1 MTAGTHVVFG
11 TGPAGRAVADALV
24 DRGVRVRMVNRSGTA
39 TMAGVETVGGD
50 AADLDFANDVAADA
64 DTVYFC
70 LNAPNYHRW
79 AEEFPPLQ
87 RAVLGAAKSADAK
100 LVVLDNLYLYGPSPG
115 PLRET
120 TPVNPTSAKSRT
132 RAAMSTELLDA
143 HQRGQV
149 RVVIG
154 RASDFV
160 GPGVRDSALGQFV
173 FQPALAGKRAQTMGR
188 PDTLHTYSYVPD
200 VGRNLVLLGSRDEAY
215 GQVWHLPNPE
225 TRTTRQ
231 IILDVYA
238 AAGARRHDVTAL
250 TRPMLRAFGLFNRN
264 VRELLHTYYQFAAP
278 FIVDD
283 WAFRDAF
290 GGSTTNWDDIV
301 ASTVDWYRAQ
311 ATRPELASRLE
322 QATALDGVTS

>member
-11 TGPAGRAVADALV
+11 TGPAGRAVAAALV
-24 DRGVRVRMVNRSGTA
+24 DQGVRVRMVNRSGTA
-39 TMAGVETVGGD
+39 AIAGVETVGGD
-50 AADLDFANDVAADA
+50 ATDPEFARQVAADA

-87 RAVLGAAKSADAK
+87 RAVLDAAKSADAK
-100 LVVLDNLYLYGPSPG
+100 LVVLENLYMYGPSTG

-120 TPVNPTSAKSRT
+120 TPINPTSAKSRT
-132 RAAMSTELLDA
+132 RAAMSAELLDA
-143 HQRGQV
+143 HQRGEV

-160 GPGVRDSALGQFV
+160 GPGVRDSALGEFV

-188 PDTLHTYSYVPD
+188 PDTQHTYSYVPD
-200 VGRNLVLLGSRDEAY
+200 VGRNLVLLGSRDDAY

-231 IILDVYA
+231 HHHRRVRRGREA
-238 AAGARRHDVTAL
+238 PHRRHHPQATDAARPRAVQPQRPRAPAHLLPVRRAVHRRRLGVPRRVRRPHDALGRHRRQHCRLVPRPRRTTRVANGLAEATAQKVTA
-250 TRPMLRAFGLFNRN
+250 
-264 VRELLHTYYQFAAP
+264 
-278 FIVDD
+278 
-283 WAFRDAF
+283 
-290 GGSTTNWDDIV
+290 
-301 ASTVDWYRAQ
+301 
-311 ATRPELASRLE
+311 
-322 QATALDGVTS
+322 